1 MEKMQMPDYKN
12 LPKLDFGIWPNQ
24 FKKSTKHPVKTGT
37 IEMTES
43 LLKAMLERA
52 KAGEMPVL
60 SVAIWERTSRNN
72 RTYENAQLQLKPST
86 GHSDTEPAPPA
97 PEEGNEEE
105 EEQDGLP
112 F

>member
-1 MEKMQMPDYKN
+1 MPDHKADYKDM
-12 LPKLDFGIWPNQ
+12 PKLDFGIWPNQ
-24 FKKSTKHPVKTGT
+24 FKKSSKHPVKTGT
-37 IEMTES
+37 IEMTET

-60 SVAIWERTSRNN
+60 SFAIWDRVSMNN
-72 RTYENAQLQLKPST
+72 RPYENGQIQLKPST
-86 GHSDTEPAPPA
+86 GHTDTEPAPPA
-97 PEEGNEEE
+97 PEEEQE

>member
-1 MEKMQMPDYKN
+1 MPDYKN

-24 FKKSTKHPVKTGT
+24 FKKSTKHPIKTGT
-37 IEMTES
+37 IEMTEP

-52 KAGEMPVL
+52 KGGEMPVL
-60 SVAIWERTSRNN
+60 SVAIWERVSRNN

-86 GHSDTEPAPPA
+86 GHTDTPPS
-97 PEEGNEEE
+97 PEENDEEE
-105 EEQDGLP
+105 DEDGLP